1 MWTKRDNMMNK
12 SSNEQE
18 SKELLDELKA
28 LINFLNISQSEAVL
42 MIDEYY
48 SECREPY
55 DVLEESSLSYE
66 SFKKILQGRKTSP
79 DKLRLYINCLKQS
92 KKYYRIT
99 GLMAAKDGDVEVLGV
114 ERQKELHQLSK
125 RIRDLIAE
133 KKKSC

>member
-1 MWTKRDNMMNK
+1 MNK
-12 SSNEQE
+12 SLKEQE

-28 LINFLNISQSEAVL
+28 LIQFLGISQSDAVL
-42 MIDEYY
+42 MIDEYC
-48 SECREPY
+48 SKFREPY
-55 DVLEESSLSYE
+55 DVHEESSLSFE

-92 KKYYRIT
+92 KKYRGII
-99 GLMAAKDGDVEVLGV
+99 GLMAAKDGDIEVLGV

>member
-1 MWTKRDNMMNK
+1 MNK
-12 SSNEQE
+12 SSKEQE
-18 SKELLDELKA
+18 SKELLDELTA
-28 LINFLNISQSEAVL
+28 LIKFLGISQSDAVL

-48 SECREPY
+48 SKCREPY
-55 DVLEESSLSYE
+55 DVHEETSLSFE

-92 KKYYRIT
+92 KKYRGII
-99 GLMAAKDGDVEVLGV
+99 GLMAAKDGDVEVLGE

>member
-1 MWTKRDNMMNK
+1 MINK
-12 SSNEQE
+12 PSNEQE

-48 SECREPY
+48 SECCEPY
-55 DVLEESSLSYE
+55 DVHEESSLSYE

-92 KKYYRIT
+92 KKYRRIT

-133 KKKSC
+133 KTKSL

>member
-1 MWTKRDNMMNK
+1 MNK
-12 SSNEQE
+12 SLKEQE
-18 SKELLDELKA
+18 SKELLDELNA
-28 LINFLNISQSEAVL
+28 LIKFLGIRQSDAVL

-48 SECREPY
+48 SKCREPY
-55 DVLEESSLSYE
+55 DVHEESSLSFE

-92 KKYYRIT
+92 KTYRGII

-133 KKKSC
+133 KTKSL